1 MLKKKED
8 KNELRNFNAKVK
20 LVKGDGEK
28 WKTELEF

>member
-1 MLKKKED
+1 MLKKREN

-20 LVKGDGEK
+20 LVKDGEK

>member
-20 LVKGDGEK
+20 LVKDGEK